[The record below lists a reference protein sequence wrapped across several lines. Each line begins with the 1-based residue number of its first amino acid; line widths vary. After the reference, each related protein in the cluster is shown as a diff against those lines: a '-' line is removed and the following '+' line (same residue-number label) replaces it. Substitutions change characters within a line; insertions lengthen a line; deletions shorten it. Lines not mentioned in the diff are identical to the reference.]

1 MTTLVSTI
9 LDAPAPAARA
19 SAPRAAGE
27 GAERFADALDR
38 SSDALAAPGDDTAAS
53 AAQAADPAAPARPR
67 ARRAGAQ
74 GAQAPE
80 PAAAVDGAL
89 ALLLPAAQVPVEAQ
103 APGGA
108 DRLLSGQA
116 AATLLPRAAP
126 ASLAGIPAGQEAI
139 AAGPQQP
146 ALLAPV
152 GAWPVAAT
160 SQQPVLSPPVGAELV
175 AAAATAVDGAAGA
188 AAHDFA
194 DSLLQQLQ
202 LQRPRAADGAARHD
216 SQAAVALTPASP
228 ASAQPAANDA
238 IAFAPASR
246 AARGAPSVPAEA
258 PAGAFTASNAAA
270 TALRGASDAPAA
282 EARRADAAAPELAI
296 EENSPAASQA
306 DAAAVP
312 LAAAP
317 RSEAPGIAAARADVH
332 ASRLAPLV
340 GSSEWAPALA
350 QHLVRIDAGRDR
362 QVELHL
368 NPVDLGPL
376 KVTVSIS
383 DQSAQVLFV
392 SEHAAVRQAV
402 EAALP
407 QLRASFAE
415 NGISLGQASVGA
427 GSGDAAARQAPTGD
441 DRPRGQP
448 PRDGQATPV
457 AEAGQPVAAP
467 RRRTAAGL
475 DTFA

>member
-19 SAPRAAGE
+19 SAPRATGE

-38 SSDALAAPGDDTAAS
+38 SSDALAAPGVATAAG
-53 AAQAADPAAPARPR
+53 AALATDPADPAPARPR
-67 ARRAGAQ
+67 ARRAGAPD
-74 GAQAPE
+74 AQAPD

-116 AATLLPRAAP
+116 AATMLPRAAP
-126 ASLAGIPAGQEAI
+126 ANLATTAADPEA
-139 AAGPQQP
+139 ASAGPQQP
-146 ALLAPV
+146 APLPA
-152 GAWPVAAT
+152 
-160 SQQPVLSPPVGAELV
+160 VGAELV
-175 AAAATAVDGAAGA
+175 AAAGSATAVDAAAGA
-188 AAHDFA
+188 APHDFA

-202 LQRPRAADGAARHD
+202 LQRPRAADGAARLD
-216 SQAAVALTPASP
+216 SQAAMALTPASP
-228 ASAQPAANDA
+228 ASTQPAANDA

-246 AARGAPSVPAEA
+246 SARGAPSVPAEA
-258 PAGAFTASNAAA
+258 PAGTAAASTAAA

-282 EARRADAAAPELAI
+282 ETRRAGAAAPELAI

-312 LAAAP
+312 LAAAS
-317 RSEAPGIAAARADVH
+317 RGEAPGIAAARAEVH

-427 GSGDAAARQAPTGD
+427 GSGEAAARQAPTGD
-441 DRPRGQP
+441 DRPREQR

-467 RRRTAAGL
+467 RRRTPAGL